1 VRRAAALLL
10 ALVLG
15 ASVSACGPDDIFIA
29 VSGTLFECNDADVCD
44 PVPDAPLRLLDIE
57 ETVRAETVTDA
68 DGDFLLQDV
77 PGLSVVF
84 TVAEAPPERVPTVFL
99 GTTGTEDGAIDD
111 GALFVAALDEVQ
123 AQIDAFTESHP
134 DGSTVQVIDLDTDGD
149 GGMVRGQFLE
159 VIEGVDATEWPG
171 AAGLSCHFEDDAGA
185 VYPCVYYDSAGE
197 PDWANPTSSSDGR
210 WAAFGLPAGTYTG
223 VVLAGAYGESVDYAL
238 FYTHVVEDGLTIFDL
253 FPSPF

>member
-1 VRRAAALLL
+1 MRALCAILGFL
-10 ALVLG
+10 AIGVT
-15 ASVSACGPDDIFIA
+15 SSACGPDDIFIA
-29 VSGTLFECNDADVCD
+29 VSGTLFECNDADLCD

-68 DGDFLLQDV
+68 DGGFLLQDV

-99 GTTGTEDGAIDD
+99 GTTGTEDGAIAD
-111 GALFVAALDEVQ
+111 GALFVASLDEAQ
-123 AQIDAFTESHP
+123 ALVDEFTAAHP
-134 DGSTVQVIDLDTDGD
+134 DGTTVQVIDLDQDGD

-159 VIEGVDATEWPG
+159 AVDGFDATDWPG
-171 AAGLSCHFEDDAGA
+171 ASGLSCHFEDDAGT
-185 VYPCVYYDSAGE
+185 VYPCVYYDSSGQ
-197 PDWANPTSSSDGR
+197 PDWVAPTSSTDGR

-223 VVLAGAYGESVDYAL
+223 VVLAGPYGESVDYAL
-238 FYTHVVEDGLTIFDL
+238 FYTHVVEDGLTIFDF